1 VSSSRAP
8 LAQWSPATLLARA
21 AADGR
26 TGMMEELGAE
36 HALLVKLERPNSELE
51 IGLALTFA
59 GTTWRHAAQA
69 GGAPPLRF
77 ETQSSSVTDLVARRG
92 IARPESRKP
101 PPRGAPEEPA
111 YDFSRTAFKLVY
123 EPCFVMPIR
132 KQRRGAR
139 VLGEQITIGRA
150 RNHDIVLRDA
160 SVSKFH
166 AFFDITEK
174 GELWLRD
181 AGSKNHTTVEGTRIG
196 EGGLRPKSGDVVR
209 FGTVDTVYVDADTLF
224 RLLSRR

>member
-1 VSSSRAP
+1 M
-8 LAQWSPATLLARA
+8 L
-21 AADGR
+21 D
-26 TGMMEELGAE
+26 ELGAE
-36 HALLVKLERPNSELE
+36 HALLVKLERQNTELE

-59 GTTWRHAAQA
+59 GSTLRHHLAQNN
-69 GGAPPLRF
+69 GAPIRF
-77 ETQSSSVTDLVARRG
+77 ETQSSSVADLLARRTDP
-92 IARPESRKP
+92 RPRDSRRP
-101 PPRGAPEEPA
+101 AADDTPA
-111 YDFSRTAFKLVY
+111 YDFSRNAFKLVY

-150 RNHDIVLRDA
+150 RNHDIVLRHA

-166 AFFDITEK
+166 AFFDITES

-181 AGSKNHTTVEGTRIG
+181 AGSKNHTLVEGTRIA
-196 EGGLRPKSGDVVR
+196 EGGVRPRPGDVVR

>member
-1 VSSSRAP
+1 
-8 LAQWSPATLLARA
+8 
-21 AADGR
+21 
-26 TGMMEELGAE
+26 MMDELGAD
-36 HALLVKLERPNSELE
+36 HALLVKIDRPNSELE

-69 GGAPPLRF
+69 NGGPPLRF
-77 ETQSSSVTDLVARRG
+77 ETQSSSVTDLVARRAL
-92 IARPESRKP
+92 ARPESRKP
-101 PPRGAPEEPA
+101 PAPAAEQPVYE
-111 YDFSRTAFKLVY
+111 FSRTAFKLVY

-196 EGGLRPKSGDVVR
+196 EGGLRPKPGDVIR

>member
-1 VSSSRAP
+1 
-8 LAQWSPATLLARA
+8 
-21 AADGR
+21 
-26 TGMMEELGAE
+26 MMDELGAD

-69 GGAPPLRF
+69 SGAPLRF
-77 ETQSSSVTDLVARRG
+77 ETQSSSVTDLLARRG
-92 IARPESRKP
+92 IASKT
-101 PPRGAPEEPA
+101 EPKKA
-111 YDFSRTAFKLVY
+111 VSEHEPVYDFSRTAFKLVY

-150 RNHDIVLRDA
+150 RNHDIVLRHA

-166 AFFDITEK
+166 AFFDITER

-181 AGSKNHTTVEGTRIG
+181 AGSKNHTLVEGTRIG
-196 EGGLRPKSGDVVR
+196 ESGVKPKPGDLVR

>member
-1 VSSSRAP
+1 VTSSRAP

-26 TGMMEELGAE
+26 AGMMEELGAE

-59 GTTWRHAAQA
+59 GTTWRHAAQVS
-69 GGAPPLRF
+69 GAPLRF

-92 IARPESRKP
+92 LSVRPEVRRP
-101 PPRGAPEEPA
+101 IPETEPV
-111 YDFSRTAFKLVY
+111 YDFSRSAFKLVY

-150 RNHDIVLRDA
+150 RNHDIVLRHA

-166 AFFDITEK
+166 AFFDLTEK

-181 AGSKNHTTVEGTRIG
+181 AGSKNHTTVEGARISESG
-196 EGGLRPKSGDVVR
+196 VRPKPGDVVR

-224 RLLSRR
+224 RLLSRRS